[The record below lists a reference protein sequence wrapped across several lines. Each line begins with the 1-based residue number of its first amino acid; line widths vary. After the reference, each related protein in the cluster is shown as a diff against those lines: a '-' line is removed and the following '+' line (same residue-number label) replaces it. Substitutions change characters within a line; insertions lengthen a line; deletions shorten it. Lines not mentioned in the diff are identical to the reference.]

1 MRVIKI
7 SDILLID
14 RTTSTSKTKKNII
27 WANENYIKYGEY
39 DYAATSQIKPEL
51 ITGEMGEIIGA
62 SCFKITRIKKRANEV

>member
-1 MRVIKI
+1 M
-7 SDILLID
+7 ID

-51 ITGEMGEIIGA
+51 ITGEMGEIIKPRA
-62 SCFKITRIKKRANEV
+62 LKSQELKKERTKSKAEVFTQH